1 MLYTKKFVFTVSLC
15 AMLAVNPV
23 LAVTDPVEAKA
34 GAFSG
39 EVGKVGTVYS
49 DWTGRANSGIAGV
62 RYVNSAVDAAGNA
75 AQWAENHAAAAA
87 QSAKAAATSAA
98 QAASKVAIAQG
109 EGNKNKAMVTNGK
122 GDVSAG
128 YVTSDMISSSGY
140 TGTYSG
146 VLRTDPNG
154 GAEWGMVEP
163 DMINSSGYTRGVL
176 VPDGS
181 GRAKWSMVPSEY
193 VYGGSGD
200 SFTGAVAKMP
210 VFDESGMLRPTLATT
225 GVFAGWPEGGGGT
238 GVYVG
243 FTTDPEKAFGT
254 NAGISGLDVLTY
266 NASGVMGW
274 GKILP
279 EAVSYSGEPGV
290 LAFEG
295 NGTGVVVTGNSTGYD
310 VLVNDPSGNI
320 KWGKIGP
327 ESTSGIVGMVPV
339 GSATAT
345 DEYGQLWIE

>member
-34 GAFSG
+34 GAKSG
-39 EVGKVGTVYS
+39 TPGVVSTVYS
-49 DWTGRANSGIAGV
+49 DWAGRADSGIAGV

-87 QSAKAAATSAA
+87 QSAKDAATSAA

-122 GDVSAG
+122 GEVSAG

-140 TGTYSG
+140 SGPYSG
-146 VLRTDPNG
+146 VLITNTSG
-154 GAEWGMVEP
+154 VAEWGAIEP
-163 DMINSSGYTRGVL
+163 GMIDSSGGSGVL
-176 VPDGS
+176 IINAS
-181 GRAKWSMVPSEY
+181 GRAGWGNVSSEY
-193 VYGGSGD
+193 VRFSGVYA
-200 SFTGAVAKMP
+200 TGVEGIMGIYDGVYLGK
-210 VFDESGMLRPTLATT
+210 VVGT
-225 GVFAGWPEGGGGT
+225 GVFAGWSRDSGASGIT
-238 GVYVG
+238 GFVAD
-243 FTTDPEKAFGT
+243 FTRKAEVFGPT
-254 NAGISGLDVLTY
+254 GAIISGLSVLTY
-266 NASGVMGW
+266 DASGEMRW
-274 GKILP
+274 GNILP
-279 EAVSYSGEPGV
+279 GSVWHSGAPGV

-295 NGTGVVVTGNSTGYD
+295 NGTGMVVTGSSTGYD

-320 KWGKIGP
+320 KWDKIGP
-327 ESTSGIVGMVPV
+327 ESTTGIVGMVPV

-345 DEYGQLWIE
+345 EYGQLWIE